1 MTSSA
6 YAAKAN
12 GMAGATR
19 VRAFRPCPG
28 SPALALWS
36 PISVGT
42 DTHKH
47 DGRPR
52 RTEVSHQ

>member
-1 MTSSA
+1 MTTGA
-6 YAAKAN
+6 HAAQAN

-19 VRAFRPCPG
+19 VRAFRPCPAT
-28 SPALALWS
+28 SALVLWS

-47 DGRPR
+47 GRPW
-52 RTEVSHQ
+52 RTEVSHP